1 MIDPDELFAVP
12 LDEFTAARNQL
23 AKELKAGGDAER
35 AATVKA
41 LKKPSRAA
49 WTLNQLARSHDRDV
63 DELLHA
69 GEEVRDAQT
78 AALRGDASR
87 IRDAGRRL
95 AEVVDHLAEL
105 AGPMSASV
113 RDAVV
118 ATLRA
123 AATEPGAG
131 DLLKRGV
138 LVSEI
143 DPSGFGLEGAELPPD
158 IERRVREKRS
168 KGPDPHLVAEA
179 ERAEARASRLAQAAA
194 DAEVRAREARL
205 AAEEAE
211 EEAQRAR
218 DAADASLG

>member
-1 MIDPDELFAVP
+1 M
-12 LDEFTAARNQL
+12 
-23 AKELKAGGDAER
+23 
-35 AATVKA
+35 KA
-41 LKKPSRAA
+41 LKKPTRPA
-49 WTLNQLARSHDRDV
+49 WTLNQLARSHPDDI

-69 GEEVRDAQT
+69 GEEVRDAQN

-87 IRDAGRRL
+87 MRNAGRRM
-95 AEVVDHLAEL
+95 ADAVDHLAEM
-105 AGPMSASV
+105 AGPMSSAV

-123 AATEPGAG
+123 AATDSNAG

-158 IERRVREKRS
+158 VEQKVREK
-168 KGPDPHLVAEA
+168 KKDGPDPHLVAEA
-179 ERAEARASRLAQAAA
+179 ERAEARAQRLAQAAA

-205 AAEEAE
+205 AADEAE
-211 EEAQRAR
+211 DDARRAR
-218 DAADASLG
+218 EAADASADAN